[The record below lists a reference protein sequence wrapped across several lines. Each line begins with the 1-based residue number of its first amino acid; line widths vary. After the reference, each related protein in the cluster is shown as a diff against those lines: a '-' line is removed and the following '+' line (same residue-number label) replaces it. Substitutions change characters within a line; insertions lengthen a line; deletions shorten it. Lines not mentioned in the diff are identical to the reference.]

1 MSVINIGVLGCAT
14 ISERSVI
21 PAILSLPNHF
31 NLVAVA
37 SRTSEKAEKFAQK
50 FHCEAITSY
59 DALISRKDIAALYI
73 PLPTGLHEEWIN
85 KALQSGKHVYAEKSL
100 AYNLA
105 SAEKMIKTAEKKG
118 VALMEGFMFQY
129 HSQHEHLKSLL
140 AQGII
145 GDIRHFSAS
154 FGFPPLNSDNFRYDK
169 KIGGGAIFDACAYPV
184 RAAFFILG
192 DNLKVKSSS
201 VYFDKNTNASIYGS
215 AFMKGINGIGV
226 SLAFGFDNFYQCN
239 YQIWGS
245 KGKITVNRAFTPRP
259 DQIPTF
265 TIETSD
271 KIEIIELPPDN
282 HFIKALSEFHSIITN
297 ENLRAKHFK
306 EILQQ
311 SEALELIEKLAQ

>member
-1 MSVINIGVLGCAT
+1 MSIINIGVLGCAT
-14 ISERSVI
+14 IAERSVI
-21 PAILSLPNHF
+21 PAILSLPNKF
-31 NLVAVA
+31 NLVAIA
-37 SRTSEKAEKFAQK
+37 SRTKEKAEKFAQK
-50 FHCEAITSY
+50 FNCEAVISY
-59 DALISRKDIAALYI
+59 DALISREDISALYI

-85 KALQSGKHVYAEKSL
+85 KAILSGKHVYAEKSI

-105 SAEKMIKTAEKKG
+105 SAETMVHNAKSAK

-129 HSQHEHLKSLL
+129 HSQHEHIKSLL
-140 AQGII
+140 KEGII

-169 KIGGGAIFDACAYPV
+169 IIGGGAIFDSCAYPV

-192 DNLKVKSSS
+192 DNLKVESSS
-201 VYFDKNTNASIYGS
+201 VFFDKNTNSSIYGS
-215 AFMKGINGIGV
+215 AFMKGKNGIGA

-245 KGKITVNRAFTPRP
+245 KGKITVNRAFTPKP
-259 DQIPTF
+259 DQIPTL

-271 KIEIIELPPDN
+271 KTEIIELPADN
-282 HFIKALSEFHSIITN
+282 HFIKAFSEFHSIILN
-297 ENLRAKHFK
+297 ENLRGKHFK
-306 EILQQ
+306 EIVQQ